1 MLIDLD
7 QTTLTY
13 MTAALEG
20 VCNKIPPEEDSN
32 ELRKRIADVMI
43 AAAKAD
49 LRSFADFEQ
58 AGMKVLNEAIRP
70 GRFKWLLKHL
80 GHDDE

>member
-7 QTTLTY
+7 PTTLTY

-20 VCNKIPPEEDSN
+20 VCNNIPPEQDSN
-32 ELRKRIADVMI
+32 ELRKRIADEMI

-49 LRSFADFEQ
+49 RRSFADFEE
-58 AGMKVLNEAIRP
+58 AGMKVLNEVVRP
-70 GRFKWLLKHL
+70 GRFKWLLQKL
-80 GHDDE
+80 GQTDE

>member
-20 VCNKIPPEEDSN
+20 VCNRIPPEEDSN
-32 ELRKRIADVMI
+32 ELRKRIADEMI
-43 AAAKAD
+43 AAARAER
-49 LRSFADFEQ
+49 RSFTDFEE
-58 AGMKVLNEAIRP
+58 AGMKVLNEVVRP
-70 GRFKWLLKHL
+70 GRFGWLLKRL
-80 GHDDE
+80 GRNDE

>member
-7 QTTLTY
+7 PTTLTY

-20 VCNKIPPEEDSN
+20 VCNKIPPEEDSS
-32 ELRKRIADVMI
+32 ELRKRIADEMI

-49 LRSFADFEQ
+49 RRSFADFEE
-58 AGMKVLNEAIRP
+58 AGMKVLNEVVRP
-70 GRFKWLLKHL
+70 GPFKWLLKHL
-80 GHDDE
+80 GRGDE

>member
-20 VCNKIPPEEDSN
+20 VCNKIPPEADSN
-32 ELRKRIADVMI
+32 ELRKRIADEMI
-43 AAAKAD
+43 AAANAD
-49 LRSFADFEQ
+49 RRSFADFKE
-58 AGMKVLNEAIRP
+58 AGMKVLNEVVRP
-70 GRFKWLLKHL
+70 GPFRWLLKRL
-80 GHDDE
+80 GQNDE

>member
-7 QTTLTY
+7 PTTLTY

-20 VCNKIPPEEDSN
+20 VCNNIPPEQDSN
-32 ELRKRIADVMI
+32 ELRKRIADEMI

-49 LRSFADFEQ
+49 RRAFADFEE
-58 AGMKVLNEAIRP
+58 AGMKVLNEMVRP
-70 GRFKWLLKHL
+70 GRFRWLLDKF
-80 GHDDE
+80 GQSDG

>member
-7 QTTLTY
+7 PTTLTY

-20 VCNKIPPEEDSN
+20 VCNKIPPEADSS
-32 ELRKRIADVMI
+32 ELRKRIADEMI
-43 AAAKAD
+43 AAAKAHR
-49 LRSFADFEQ
+49 RSFADFEE
-58 AGMKVLNEAIRP
+58 AGMKVLNEVVRP

-80 GHDDE
+80 GNGDE

>member
-7 QTTLTY
+7 PTTLTY

-20 VCNKIPPEEDSN
+20 VCNSIPPEQDSN
-32 ELRKRIADVMI
+32 ELRKRIADEMI

-49 LRSFADFEQ
+49 RRAFSDFEE
-58 AGMKVLNEAIRP
+58 AGMRVLNEVVRP
-70 GRFKWLLKHL
+70 SRFGWLLKRL
-80 GHDDE
+80 GQNDN

>member
-32 ELRKRIADVMI
+32 ELRKRIADEMI
-43 AAAKAD
+43 ASAKAD
-49 LRSFADFEQ
+49 RRSFADFEE
-58 AGMKVLNEAIRP
+58 AGMKVLNEVVRP
-70 GRFKWLLKHL
+70 SRLGWLLKRL
-80 GHDDE
+80 GHGED

>member
-43 AAAKAD
+43 AAANAD

-70 GRFKWLLKHL
+70 GRFKWLLKRL
-80 GHDDE
+80 GHEDE